1 MRRTL
6 GVVCLIVL
14 GARFTAAHDPIA
26 AKVTFTPEIQAILRT
41 RCTPC
46 HTRGGSA
53 PMPLRTYAEVRP
65 WARAIKDQ
73 VLGRGMP
80 KWHAARGY
88 GAFLND
94 PTLTPLEIALVAAWV
109 DSGLAQGAARPPTP
123 SPPRARKTG
132 TAVVVIPPRAITA
145 SSPAANRR
153 RTTASRPEQM
163 VGGWSFEPGDPLITS
178 AIITSDTGIVG
189 TWVAG
194 DGDVKLPASMAVRV
208 RGRIRI
214 EIQRR
219 APTRY
224 EAKVVPQRSVLRF
237 TTAGARSRRVWTEM
251 VNCGSPRTSRP
262 ADILA
267 VRPILAGGASVK
279 VWLERA
285 GAPKAVLGWFREFE
299 PAYPRTYWLARPTEL
314 PVEAR
319 LQGDGPCRLA
329 LTLVSPR

>member
-26 AKVTFTPEIQAILRT
+26 AKVTFTPDIQAILT
-41 RCTPC
+41 ARCTTC

-65 WARAIKDQ
+65 WARALKEE
-73 VLGRGMP
+73 VLRRRMP

-88 GAFLND
+88 GAFLHD

-109 DSGLAQGAARPPTP
+109 DSGLAPGAARPPAP
-123 SPPRARKTG
+123 SPHRARVTG
-132 TAVVVIPPRAITA
+132 TTVVVIPPRAVTA
-145 SSPAANRR
+145 TAPAANAR
-153 RTTASRPEQM
+153 RTTASRRERM

-178 AIITSDTGIVG
+178 AIITSDAGIVG

-194 DGDVKLPASMAVRV
+194 DGDVKLPPSMAVRV
-208 RGRIRI
+208 RGRIRV

-224 EAKVVPQRSVLRF
+224 EAKVVPRRSVLRF
-237 TTAGARSRRVWTEM
+237 TTAAARSRRVWTEM

-262 ADILA
+262 ADLLA
-267 VRPILAGGASVK
+267 VRPILADGASVK
-279 VWLERA
+279 IWLERT
-285 GAPKAVLGWFREFE
+285 GAPKTVLGWFRDFE
-299 PAYPRTYWLARPTEL
+299 PAYARTYWLARPSEL
-314 PVEAR
+314 PIEAR

-329 LTLVSPR
+329 VTLVSRK